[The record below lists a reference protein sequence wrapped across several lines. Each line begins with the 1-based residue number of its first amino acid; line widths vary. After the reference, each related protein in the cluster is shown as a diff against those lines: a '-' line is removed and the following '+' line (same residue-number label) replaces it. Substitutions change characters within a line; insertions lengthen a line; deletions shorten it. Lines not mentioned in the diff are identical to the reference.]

1 MIFPWQETKWQQLRQ
16 TQRLGR
22 LPHALLLTGIA
33 GIGKTQ
39 FADHLSRALLCKEF
53 KNHPPYFAKCTCHAC
68 RLLTTKIHPNV
79 LWIEP
84 EKPGQAIKV
93 DQIRL
98 LNEFI
103 VQSSFE
109 GEYRLG
115 IIRPAHNMNINA
127 ANALLKTLEEPAS
140 GALLILI
147 SEQGE
152 RLIPTI
158 LSRCQKIHFPVPP
171 VEFAYKWLQNQLAL
185 ENATH
190 VDADLL
196 LDLANGAPLKALEL
210 HRSEFLSTR
219 EMIFKTLSNV
229 EELKSDI
236 LNLALKFQEIDLM
249 IFIDLHL
256 NWLYDLIRLYYGVA
270 IINKDFTSQLR
281 DFLIHFS
288 FTKIATHIAYLQNI
302 RKQLCLSANLNKQLI
317 LENIFIRWLECV
329 DDTY

>member
-22 LPHALLLTGIA
+22 LPHALLLTGMA

-53 KNHPPYFAKCTCHAC
+53 KHHPSYFAKCTCHAC

-79 LWIEP
+79 LWVES
-84 EKPGQAIKV
+84 EKPGQSIKI
-93 DQIRL
+93 DQIRV

-103 VQSSFE
+103 AQSSLD

-115 IIRPAHNMNINA
+115 IIHPAHNMNINA

-158 LSRCQKIHFPVPP
+158 LSRCQKIHFPTPP
-171 VEFAYKWLQNQLAL
+171 IEVAYKWLQNQLAL

-190 VDADLL
+190 IDADLL

-210 HRSEFLSTR
+210 HRSEFISTR
-219 EMIFKTLSNV
+219 ELIFKTLSNV
-229 EELKSDI
+229 DELKSDL
-236 LNLALKFQEIDLM
+236 LNLALKFQEMDLIM
-249 IFIDLHL
+249 FIDLNL
-256 NWLYDLIRLYYGVA
+256 SWLHDLIRMHYGVA
-270 IINKDFTSQLR
+270 IVNKDFSSELR
-281 DFLIHFS
+281 NFLMHFS
-288 FTKIATHIAYLQNI
+288 FIKITTHMLYLQDM
-302 RKQLCLSANLNKQLI
+302 RKQLCINANLNKQLI
-317 LENIFIRWLECV
+317 LETIFIRWLECV